1 MLSFLKKK
9 TKKHIEK
16 SIDKYSSILSEDI
29 NLSIRFKYR
38 GVIYTSYVE
47 KIDNSEIIFRS
58 PGGDF
63 TRIDLKLNT
72 LMNINLIS
80 NNELYTTEI
89 MIKEKI
95 VEDNS
100 VYYKG
105 EIKGLIDQS
114 KRRKHYRLPIKL
126 NLEFY
131 LLQRPNI
138 KYEGCTVDI
147 SPDGMLLESF
157 EELMINKDIVI
168 EINIEN
174 KLYSLDGN
182 ILRRRPN
189 YKNGAFLYNIKFD
202 DVSTR
207 HKKELASF
215 IAYKKSELENQKQ
228 NSVRKKVDN
237 TKIEV
242 NDSEITID

>member
-1 MLSFLKKK
+1 
-9 TKKHIEK
+9 
-16 SIDKYSSILSEDI
+16 
-29 NLSIRFKYR
+29 
-38 GVIYTSYVE
+38 
-47 KIDNSEIIFRS
+47 
-58 PGGDF
+58 
-63 TRIDLKLNT
+63 
-72 LMNINLIS
+72 
-80 NNELYTTEI
+80 
-89 MIKEKI
+89 
-95 VEDNS
+95 
-100 VYYKG
+100 
-105 EIKGLIDQS
+105 
-114 KRRKHYRLPIKL
+114 
-126 NLEFY
+126 
-131 LLQRPNI
+131 
-138 KYEGCTVDI
+138 
-147 SPDGMLLESF
+147 
-157 EELMINKDIVI
+157 MINKDIVI